1 MVRACCAVLASA
13 ALAAGCSSDDPS
25 TTQSERTVTTPV
37 PSKAI
42 ARSKARG
49 AITSACIRRTDGT
62 ADCTFTF
69 AGRKPIHCRNIEYS
83 EVREIRARLASEH
96 PEISIVC

>member
-1 MVRACCAVLASA
+1 MRRTYVLLAAV
-13 ALAAGCSSDDPS
+13 ALAAGCSSDEPD
-25 TTQSERTVTTPV
+25 TAKSERTVTTSV

-42 ARSKARG
+42 ARSKEKG

-69 AGRKPIHCRNIEYS
+69 AGRKPIRCRNIQYA
-83 EVREIRARLASEH
+83 EVKEIRARLASEH

>member
-1 MVRACCAVLASA
+1 VAA
-13 ALAAGCSSDDPS
+13 ALAAGCSSDDPD
-25 TTQSERTVTTPV
+25 TAKSERTVTTSV

-42 ARSKARG
+42 ARSKKDA
-49 AITSACIRRTDGT
+49 AIMSSCIRSTDGT

-69 AGRKPIHCRNIEYS
+69 AGRKPIRCRNIEFS

-96 PEISIVC
+96 PELSIVC

>member
-1 MVRACCAVLASA
+1 VVLATL
-13 ALAAGCSSDDPS
+13 ALAAGCSSDDEPD
-25 TTQSERTVTTPV
+25 TAKSERTVTTTV

-42 ARSKARG
+42 ARSKARR

-69 AGRKPIHCRNIEYS
+69 AGRKPIRCRNIEFS
-83 EVREIRARLASEH
+83 EVREIRARLAEAH
-96 PEISIVC
+96 PEVSIVC